1 MGNAVVHF
9 EICGPDDV
17 MLSTFYRELFG
28 WRTTALPGYTLID
41 TCAGSGING
50 GISASQDG
58 QAWCTF
64 YIEADDLQPI
74 LDKANLLDGK
84 TVTPITDVPGMVTF
98 AMLAD
103 PDGLLIGLVQAAAA
117 SGEQAAELAPSAGS
131 GAPVDW
137 FEVLG
142 TDADATQRFYA
153 ELFGWQVTGGGVPG
167 YRMVDTGAG
176 KGAAG
181 GLGAHGE
188 PGTAWVTVYASVPD
202 VEAVLARAVELGGD
216 RVYGPAAVDD
226 HTRTGALRD
235 PAGNVFG
242 VYHHGE
248 HAVAPG

>member
-9 EICGPDDV
+9 EICGPDDAR
-17 MLSTFYRELFG
+17 LGAFYRELFG
-28 WRTTALPGYTLID
+28 WRITAVPGYTLID

-50 GISASQDG
+50 GISASHDG

-64 YIEADDLQPI
+64 YVEAADLQPI
-74 LDKANLLDGK
+74 LDKANLLGAR

-103 PDGLLIGLVQAAAA
+103 PDGLLIGLVQAAAV
-117 SGEQAAELAPSAGS
+117 SHEQAAALAPSEGS

-153 ELFGWQVTGGGVPG
+153 ELFGWQVNVTGMPG
-167 YRMVDTGAG
+167 YRLVDTGAG

-181 GLGAHGE
+181 GLGAHS
-188 PGTAWVTVYASVPD
+188 TAGWATVYASVPD
-202 VEAVLARAVELGGD
+202 VDAVLARAVQLGGD

-226 HTRTGALRD
+226 HMQTGALRD

-248 HAVAPG
+248 HAAEHS